1 MREPYYLF
9 FHYRLLSCRYVMFHK
24 PILSKPKWG
33 GTSSLV
39 LSGTRGANICS
50 ALGGIICNFT
60 PILPYFH
67 HRGDEP
73 RQQFFSGEQIK

>member
-33 GTSSLV
+33 AQAVWYCLV
-39 LSGTRGANICS
+39 PGVQIFVQHW
-50 ALGGIICNFT
+50 GG
-60 PILPYFH
+60 
-67 HRGDEP
+67 
-73 RQQFFSGEQIK
+73 